1 MAYSEDHIALAA
13 EYVLGT
19 LDATERAQAEAMM
32 AADADF
38 KALVEALDQ
47 KFAVLNQM
55 VGSVEP
61 RDEIWEKIR
70 AAIGLAGPQQPL
82 VLPGDSSAPV
92 APEAPTVAAA
102 EKSADA
108 SNVVALSQE
117 TRRWRSVA
125 RVASALAAALLVLF
139 GIQLA
144 QPDWLP
150 ESLRPKPR
158 VKIVQVQAPAAP
170 SHAQYVA
177 ALRKDGGGPAFI
189 LTVDAATW
197 DFTVRKIDAPP
208 EQGKSYELWLIS
220 DKLGAPRSLGV
231 VGESDFTARPGLASY
246 DPGIVK
252 DATYAVTVEPQGGAP
267 NGKPTS
273 APVYTGKLIET
284 VPAPSR

>member
-32 AADADF
+32 AADAGF

-102 EKSADA
+102 EKSVDA
-108 SNVVALSQE
+108 SNVVALSLE

-125 RVASALAAALLVLF
+125 RVASALAAAST
-139 GIQLA
+139 
-144 QPDWLP
+144 
-150 ESLRPKPR
+150 E
-158 VKIVQVQAPAAP
+158 
-170 SHAQYVA
+170 VA
-177 ALRKDGGGPAFI
+177 SAVIRSRTSSMRRRRSSCDPVIAE
-189 LTVDAATW
+189 LTVN
-197 DFTVRKIDAPP
+197 
-208 EQGKSYELWLIS
+208 
-220 DKLGAPRSLGV
+220 
-231 VGESDFTARPGLASY
+231 
-246 DPGIVK
+246 DPVC
-252 DATYAVTVEPQGGAP
+252 V
-267 NGKPTS
+267 
-273 APVYTGKLIET
+273 IE
-284 VPAPSR
+284 